1 MTDEGAVALTV
12 ILIVLMGMIVWGLI
26 YTARL
31 EKKVREEEKRQIA
44 QITCDH
50 EEVDWNSVT
59 EDWVCRRCGKAGA
72 WVED

>member
-12 ILIVLMGMIVWGLI
+12 ILIVLLGMIVWGLV

-31 EKKVREEEKRQIA
+31 EKRVREEEKRQIA

-50 EEVDWNSVT
+50 DEVDWNDKT
-59 EDWVCRRCGKAGA
+59 EDWVCRKCGKPG
-72 WVED
+72 VVVDG